1 MRLVNPR
8 LAIVLLAA
16 VAILPL
22 SSCFPCGHGQVCSY
36 WGPAD
41 DGQVIIWNYLKGL
54 SGSYNGN
61 YKFPEYDPNQ
71 AGSPENYAKPRQ
83 SFPQQIFSLGTAT
96 LSVRTASSGS
106 SSSKYSTSVYLLD
119 SIYLYQM
126 DPTTN
131 GILRSLDLTAGQ
143 SGSPSRFA
151 ITSDNKFA
159 VVTNSAQPNQ
169 PYVLMVDLASFTVAA
184 KISIPE
190 NANAY
195 SVAITPDNLFA
206 YMVTQS
212 LATAQN
218 SVYVVDLN
226 AHGIAATIPLPKY
239 QSLQNIVMTPDG
251 TEVYLNS
258 GVGVD
263 FQIPL
268 ISTVT
273 NAVVT
278 DVSTL
283 YYSTATGTMELS
295 SPAYLAMHPDGSR
308 VYLAPIDGSP
318 IFVLDT
324 ATNVVTHVI
333 QIPKGAAS
341 PAGTAPVFTPSG
353 TFLFILDGAA
363 ALSAIDTRTDTLYTS
378 LPLDATV
385 ANGPPGGTKVGFYF
399 VPGA

>member
-1 MRLVNPR
+1 MV
-8 LAIVLLAA
+8 
-16 VAILPL
+16 
-22 SSCFPCGHGQVCSY
+22 SWY
-36 WGPAD
+36 
-41 DGQVIIWNYLKGL
+41 YLKGITGTY
-54 SGSYNGN
+54 SATSSFPPEGS
-61 YKFPEYDPNQ
+61 DPISDPDVFRRKP
-71 AGSPENYAKPRQ
+71 ARPRQ
-83 SFPQQIFSLGTAT
+83 IQNYPQQIFSLGTAT
-96 LSVRTASSGS
+96 LSVRTGTPANNGS

-126 DPTTN
+126 DPATN
-131 GILRSLDLTAGQ
+131 AILRSLDLTAGQ

-184 KISIPE
+184 KIAIPE

-195 SVAITPDNLFA
+195 SVAITPDNQFA

-212 LATAQN
+212 LTTAQN
-218 SVYVVDLN
+218 SVYEIDLN
-226 AHGIAATIPLPKY
+226 GRNIAATIPLPKY

-251 TEVYLNS
+251 TEAYLNS
-258 GVGVD
+258 GVGGD
-263 FQIPL
+263 FQIPR

-283 YYSTATGTMELS
+283 YYSTATGSMELGAA
-295 SPAYLAMHPDGSR
+295 AYLAMHPDGSR
-308 VYLAPIDGSP
+308 VYLAPVDGSP

-324 ATNVVTHVI
+324 ATNVVTHII

-341 PAGTAPVFTPSG
+341 PAGTPPVFTPNG
-353 TFLFILDGAA
+353 NFLFVLDGAA
-363 ALSAIDTRTDTLYTS
+363 AFSVIDTRTDTLYTS
-378 LPLDATV
+378 LPLDGTA
-385 ANGPPGGTKVGFYF
+385 ANGAAGGTKVGFYF

>member
-1 MRLVNPR
+1 MRLIHQR
-8 LAIVLLAA
+8 LIIALLAA
-16 VAILPL
+16 LTMFPL
-22 SSCFPCGHGQVCSY
+22 SSCDPRDLGLGGNVGY
-36 WGPAD
+36 L
-41 DGQVIIWNYLKGL
+41 VMWNYLKGL
-54 SGSYNGN
+54 SGGYNTV
-61 YKFPEYDPNQ
+61 YQFPPYDSDPDPDVVRRNS
-71 AGSPENYAKPRQ
+71 ARPRQ
-83 SFPQQIFSLGTAT
+83 TFPQQIFSLGTAT
-96 LSVRTASSGS
+96 ISVRTASSGS
-106 SSSKYSTSVYLLD
+106 ASSKYSTSAYLLD

-151 ITSDNKFA
+151 ITADNKFA

-169 PYVLMVDLASFTVAA
+169 PYVLIVNLANFTVAA

-195 SVAITPDNLFA
+195 SVAITPDNQFA

-218 SVYVVDLN
+218 SLYVVDLN
-226 AHGIAATIPLPKY
+226 ARSVAATIPLPKY

-283 YYSTATGTMELS
+283 YYSTSTGTLEMS
-295 SPAYLAMHPDGSR
+295 APAYLAMHPDGSR

-324 ATNVVTHVI
+324 ATNVVTHLI
-333 QIPKGAAS
+333 QIPRGAPS

-353 TFLFILDGAA
+353 NFLFILDGAA
-363 ALSAIDTRTDTLYTS
+363 ALSVIDTRTDTLYTS
-378 LPLDATV
+378 LPLDSTT
-385 ANGPPGGTKVGFYF
+385 ANGAPGATKVGFYF